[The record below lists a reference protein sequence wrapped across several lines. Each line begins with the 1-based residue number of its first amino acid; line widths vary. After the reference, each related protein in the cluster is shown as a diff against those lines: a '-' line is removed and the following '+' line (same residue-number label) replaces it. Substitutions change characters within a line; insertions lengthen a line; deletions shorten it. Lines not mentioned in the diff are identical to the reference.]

1 MSALALPT
9 RSQCAEDRVLPND
22 AFTQPQRA
30 QAAGRISLAT
40 KLCSTVHGCQYSRA
54 PERTPAKIN
63 DHRPVATHNSTSAR
77 WASKSSTGRNC
88 RRCSVHGNIQDCRNS
103 TARRYTSILEHTLV
117 CRRLLPS
124 DHKPE
129 RCCSA
134 ADDSRAGSRS
144 HANDGCAARERA
156 RRTQWLAAATR
167 ELHLMRRMCGTLVQ
181 HTRSAMQMRQSP
193 GLASVGWAKRS
204 VPTC

>member
-1 MSALALPT
+1 MESVGWVEPTGYGLQAPT
-9 RSQCAEDRVLPND
+9 R
-22 AFTQPQRA
+22 
-30 QAAGRISLAT
+30 
-40 KLCSTVHGCQYSRA
+40 
-54 PERTPAKIN
+54 
-63 DHRPVATHNSTSAR
+63 NSTSAR
-77 WASKSSTGRNC
+77 SASKSSTGRNC
-88 RRCSVHGNIQDCRNS
+88 RRCSGRVNIQDGRNS
-103 TARRYTSILEHTLV
+103 TARRYTGNLAHIPV

-167 ELHLMRRMCGTLVQ
+167 ELHLMRRMCRTLVQ
-181 HTRSAMQMRQSP
+181 HTWSAGRMRQSP
-193 GLASVGWAKRS
+193 GLARS
-204 VPTC
+204 ERRMG